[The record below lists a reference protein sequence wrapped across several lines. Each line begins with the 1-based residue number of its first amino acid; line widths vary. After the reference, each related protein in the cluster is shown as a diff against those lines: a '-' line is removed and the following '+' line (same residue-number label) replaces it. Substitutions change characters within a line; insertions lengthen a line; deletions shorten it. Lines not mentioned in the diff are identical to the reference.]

1 MFSSLHRN
9 RNKKNDQDCIII
21 NNLKRIKMIPN
32 SSQHILNRLFTEQRE
47 YCSDKNIKGVYFI
60 ERMIIRV

>member
-1 MFSSLHRN
+1 
-9 RNKKNDQDCIII
+9 
-21 NNLKRIKMIPN
+21 MIPN

-60 ERMIIRV
+60 EKMIIRT